1 MVVSKKKMNPLSF
14 AEYES
19 MIKAAE
25 SADTNAAFNE
35 AGKKYNLSTEI
46 LKTTLLTNVVYPLYK
61 HGENVVHFTPGKRWD
76 SFYTWDS
83 GIIGVGVLEYSI
95 EKSQYILETYLAEED
110 NEDYAFVLHGS
121 LVPTQFAQ
129 YGELLKK
136 SRSRESLYA
145 LYDKMLSDIT
155 NILPVLQ
162 KAQQQGNSA
171 IIF

>member
-1 MVVSKKKMNPLSF
+1 M
-14 AEYES
+14 
-19 MIKAAE
+19 
-25 SADTNAAFNE
+25 
-35 AGKKYNLSTEI
+35 
-46 LKTTLLTNVVYPLYK
+46 
-61 HGENVVHFTPGKRWD
+61 
-76 SFYTWDS
+76 
-83 GIIGVGVLEYSI
+83 
-95 EKSQYILETYLAEED
+95 
-110 NEDYAFVLHGS
+110 LHGS

-145 LYDKMLSDIT
+145 LYDKMLRDIT